1 MLSVTLKKPHIMKSL
16 KKIAALA
23 VVLIGIFAFS
33 TKTAPLPK
41 SSLNLEAINVV
52 DMLSKQQFECR
63 PSSDVMFYVE
73 TNIVK
78 KIRGANNINAKVYLV
93 DRASGNKSLLAVEN
107 LQINKF
113 EGAIA
118 IGHHDVIDGFAPTKI
133 ANGDKI
139 IGSLEKAPYSFKELI
154 KYEAIYNAYINA
166 TNKLLDLK
174 RTI

>member
-1 MLSVTLKKPHIMKSL
+1 MKSL

-33 TKTAPLPK
+33 TKTASIPK
-41 SSLNLEAINVV
+41 SSLNLEAINVI

-73 TNIVK
+73 ANIIK
-78 KIRGANNINAKVYLV
+78 KIRGANNINVKVYLV
-93 DRASGNKSLLAVEN
+93 DRASENKSLLAVEN
-107 LQINKF
+107 VQINKF

-118 IGHHDVIDGFAPTKI
+118 IGHHDAIDGFKVTKL

-139 IGSLEKAPYSFKELI
+139 IGCSEKAPHNFEDLI
-154 KYEAIYNAYINA
+154 KNESIYSAYINA

>member
-1 MLSVTLKKPHIMKSL
+1 MLLVNPKKPHIMKSL
-16 KKIAALA
+16 KKVAALA

-33 TKTAPLPK
+33 TKTTTVPK

-73 TNIVK
+73 TSIVK
-78 KIRGANNINAKVYLV
+78 KVRGANNINAKVYLI

-107 LQINKF
+107 LQVKKF
-113 EGAIA
+113 QDAIA
-118 IGHHDVIDGFAPTKI
+118 IGEHDAIDGFETSTI

-139 IGSLEKAPYSFKELI
+139 TGSLEKAPYNFEELI
-154 KYEAIYNAYINA
+154 KYEAIYNAYVNS

>member
-1 MLSVTLKKPHIMKSL
+1 LRSVTLKKPHIMKSL
-16 KKIAALA
+16 KKLAALA
-23 VVLIGIFAFS
+23 VVLVGIFAFS
-33 TKTAPLPK
+33 TKTTPLPK
-41 SSLNLEAINVV
+41 TSLNLEAINVV

-78 KIRGANNINAKVYLV
+78 KVRGANNINAKVYLI

-113 EGAIA
+113 EGSIA
-118 IGHHDVIDGFAPTKI
+118 IGHHDAIDGFTTSTMV
-133 ANGDKI
+133 NGDKI
-139 IGSLEKAPYSFKELI
+139 IGSLEKAPYSFEELV
-154 KYEAIYNAYINA
+154 KHEAIYNAYINA